1 MTVFNSN
8 QTNHLKQPMFFGE
21 PVDIARYDTV
31 KYPQLMKLTK
41 RMRSFFWQPEEVDLS
56 KDKNDFKLLTEHE
69 KHIFT
74 SNLKRQIVLD
84 SVQGRAP
91 VLSFLPVVSIPELEP
106 LLAWWTAFETLH
118 SESYSHIIQNIYPDP
133 SKVFDEIKNIPEIM
147 DCGTSIAK
155 YYDQLNEA
163 VQVMGRAPNLY
174 GHKKR
179 ALWLALISVNALEGI
194 RFYVSFACSWAFAE
208 LSKMEGN
215 AKIIKLIARDE
226 NCVTEDAEVL
236 TQRGWVQFPELKEQD
251 CVAQYNKNGSID
263 FVIPHKII
271 KKEYSGKIIEF
282 SNEKQTLYHTVTP
295 DHRIIWEMNGEV
307 REDTANSF
315 NPSCAKHFKVAGQ
328 LLSKNNNQLSFK
340 ERLMIAIQADGT
352 LDDGARNGSFTGC
365 VPVYIYLKKE
375 TKIERLEWIL
385 KNLGYEYSRNKV
397 NTDKGGFKYYIKV
410 PINEFK
416 PTKLFKDWLPN
427 LNEISADWV
436 NEFINEV
443 IQWDGHMYKDDLSDI
458 YYSSIIKSNV
468 DIVQSLACLAGYK
481 AHLSVQVD
489 DRKETY
495 SNVYRLRMIKRDFIS
510 CGPKP
515 KTKKEIDYTGNV
527 YCVSVPSG
535 MFLVRQRN
543 NIIVTGNC
551 HLAATTQLLKLLPQ
565 DDPDFKQI
573 AEETENQSV
582 EVFKEAIEAEK
593 KWASYLFKDGSM
605 IGLNEK
611 LLVDYVEWIGHKRM
625 KAIGLPSPYSPGRTN
640 PLPWTDKWISGG
652 SVQVAPQEVEVSS
665 YTIGD
670 INNDTD
676 ELKNKLKDFEL

>member
-133 SKVFDEIKNIPEIM
+133 SKVFDEIKSIPEIM

-163 VQVMGRAPNLY
+163 VHVMGRAPNLH

-179 ALWLALISVNALEGI
+179 ALWLAMMSVNALEGI

-226 NCVTEDAEVL
+226 GL
-236 TQRGWVQFPELKEQD
+236 
-251 CVAQYNKNGSID
+251 
-263 FVIPHKII
+263 
-271 KKEYSGKIIEF
+271 
-282 SNEKQTLYHTVTP
+282 
-295 DHRIIWEMNGEV
+295 
-307 REDTANSF
+307 
-315 NPSCAKHFKVAGQ
+315 
-328 LLSKNNNQLSFK
+328 
-340 ERLMIAIQADGT
+340 
-352 LDDGARNGSFTGC
+352 
-365 VPVYIYLKKE
+365 
-375 TKIERLEWIL
+375 
-385 KNLGYEYSRNKV
+385 
-397 NTDKGGFKYYIKV
+397 
-410 PINEFK
+410 
-416 PTKLFKDWLPN
+416 
-427 LNEISADWV
+427 
-436 NEFINEV
+436 
-443 IQWDGHMYKDDLSDI
+443 
-458 YYSSIIKSNV
+458 
-468 DIVQSLACLAGYK
+468 
-481 AHLSVQVD
+481 
-489 DRKETY
+489 
-495 SNVYRLRMIKRDFIS
+495 
-510 CGPKP
+510 
-515 KTKKEIDYTGNV
+515 
-527 YCVSVPSG
+527 
-535 MFLVRQRN
+535 
-543 NIIVTGNC
+543 
-551 HLAATTQLLKLLPQ
+551 HLAITTQLLKLLEK
-565 DDPDFKQI
+565 DDPDFKRI

-582 EVFKEAIEAEK
+582 EVFQEAIEAEK